1 MVDSVK
7 SSMRVVDSQKSRPSG
22 IDSAKGARSNTQ
34 VSASQE
40 SDTVELKS
48 TEIASNLKE
57 LTSAPPV
64 DFNKVSQIKNAI
76 QQGKYPIDI
85 DLVSEALMQA
95 YRDMKR

>member
-7 SSMRVVDSQKSRPSG
+7 STMRVVDSQKSRPSA
-22 IDSAKGARSNTQ
+22 IESAKGSRLNTEGP
-34 VSASQE
+34 ASVE

-48 TEIASNLKE
+48 TEIASNLSK

-64 DFNKVSQIKNAI
+64 DFNKVNQIKNAI
-76 QQGKYPIDI
+76 RQGEYPIDI
-85 DLVSEALMQA
+85 DLVSEALMDA

>member
-7 SSMRVVDSQKSRPSG
+7 SSMRVVDSQKSRPNG
-22 IDSAKGARSNTQ
+22 IDLAKGARANTQ
-34 VSASQE
+34 VPASQE

-64 DFNKVSQIKNAI
+64 DLNKVSQIKNAI

>member
-7 SSMRVVDSQKSRPSG
+7 SSIRVVDSQKSRPSG
-22 IDSAKGARSNTQ
+22 MESAKGVRTSTQ
-34 VSASQE
+34 VTASPE

-48 TEIASNLKE
+48 TEIASSLKE

-85 DLVSEALMQA
+85 DLVSEALMDA